1 MPIVCRREGVE
12 QSDWIQE
19 GRLPYSGP
27 RLNEDI
33 HRLSARALADRVRR
47 RDLSALDVAK
57 QACERIERLE
67 PQLNAFA
74 DFDPELPFAVARD
87 VDRRLADGAALP
99 LAGVPFTVKD
109 NLWLGGRPATF
120 GSRLFADFVAPR
132 DSWCVAR
139 LRALGAVPLG
149 VTNCSEFACKG
160 ITATPLHGQTKN
172 PWDLT
177 RTPGGSSGGAVAA
190 VASGLGPIALATDAG
205 GSTRRPAAHTGL
217 VGMKP
222 TLGRVP
228 NPWGFDDPNHL
239 LSVIGQIGRDVED
252 VAWMLD
258 LLTAWEPA
266 DPLSSPVFAVA
277 DAMAQLKQPLPSN
290 PKLRLAW
297 SPQLGCGLAVDSDVL
312 ATLEEAIERLR
323 SAGWHIEE
331 ADPMW
336 PDQAPE
342 YPLIALQQ
350 AGLAQLF
357 GSQWRRSP
365 ELFDPDIGAQ
375 IEFGLSLS
383 GARIAETLR
392 LREHFHAS
400 FTAFFDLHDA
410 LLCPVAPVEAW
421 PLGQLFPPLIGGL
434 PAGPRGHAAFTP
446 IFNYGSVP
454 AVSLPCGRGRHGLPV
469 GLQIAGPRFADARV
483 LQLAWH
489 AEQVLGRAAESPLM
503 QS

>member
-1 MPIVCRREGVE
+1 M
-12 QSDWIQE
+12 SD
-19 GRLPYSGP
+19 
-27 RLNEDI
+27 DI
-33 HRLSARALADRVRR
+33 HRWSARVLAGRVAARDVSAVEVADHLCRRVAL
-47 RDLSALDVAK
+47 
-57 QACERIERLE
+57 LE
-67 PQLNAFA
+67 PRLNAFA
-74 DFDPELPFAVARD
+74 DFDSALPLAIARD
-87 VDRRLADGAALP
+87 VDRRLAAGESLP

-160 ITATPLHGQTKN
+160 ITATPLHGETKN
-172 PWDLT
+172 PWDLA

-190 VASGLGPIALATDAG
+190 VASGLGPLALATDAG

-252 VAWMLD
+252 VALMLD

-266 DPLSSPVFAVA
+266 DPLSSPAFAVA
-277 DAMAQLKQPLPSN
+277 DAMAQLKAPLPTH
-290 PKLRLAW
+290 PGLRLAW

-312 ATLEEAIERLR
+312 ATLERAIERLR
-323 SAGWHIEE
+323 SAGWNIVDS
-331 ADPMW
+331 DPVW
-336 PDQAPE
+336 PDEARE

-357 GSQWRRSP
+357 GAEWRRAP
-365 ELFDPDIGAQ
+365 ERFDPDIGAQ
-375 IEFGLSLS
+375 IETGLTLS
-383 GARIAETLR
+383 GPRIAETLR
-392 LREHFHAS
+392 LRERFHAS
-400 FTAFFDLHDA
+400 FTALFDANDA
-410 LLCPVAPVEAW
+410 LLCPVSPVEAW
-421 PLGQLFPPLIGGL
+421 PLGQLGPAVIGGL

-446 IFNYGSVP
+446 LFNYGSVP
-454 AVSLPCGRGRHGLPV
+454 AVSLPCGSGRYGLPV

-489 AEQVLGRAAESPLM
+489 AEQVLGHAAESPLM
-503 QS
+503 RL

>member
-1 MPIVCRREGVE
+1 MPHLLH
-12 QSDWIQE
+12 Q
-19 GRLPYSGP
+19 
-27 RLNEDI
+27 
-33 HRLSARALADRVRR
+33 LSARALAPQVQSGT
-47 RDLSALDVAK
+47 LSAVEVA
-57 QACERIERLE
+57 QAMCARVERLE
-67 PQLNAFA
+67 PLLNAFA
-74 DFDPELPFAVARD
+74 DFDPTLPLAAAAE
-87 VDRRLADGAALP
+87 VDRRLAAGESLP

-149 VTNCSEFACKG
+149 MTNCSEFACKG
-160 ITATPLHGQTKN
+160 ITATPLHGETRN
-172 PWDLT
+172 PWDLQ

-190 VASGLGPIALATDAG
+190 VAAGLGPLALVTDAG

-266 DPLSSPVFAVA
+266 DPLSSPAFARP
-277 DAMAQLKQPLPSN
+277 DALAALQQPLPAG
-290 PKLRLAW
+290 RMAY
-297 SPQLGCGLAVDSDVL
+297 SPQLGCGLAVDADVR
-312 ATLEEAIERLR
+312 ATLDRAVQRLQ

-331 ADPMW
+331 ADPVW
-336 PDQAPE
+336 PAQARE

-357 GSQWRRSP
+357 GEAWRAQP
-365 ELFDPDIGAQ
+365 GQFDPDIGAQ
-375 IEFGLSLS
+375 IELGLQIS
-383 GARIAETLR
+383 GPRIAELLR
-392 LREHFHAS
+392 LREHLHAS
-400 FTAFFDLHDA
+400 FTALFQRYDT
-410 LLCPVAPVEAW
+410 LLCPVSPVEAW
-421 PLGQLFPPLIGGL
+421 PLGLLGPAMIGGL

-446 IFNYGSVP
+446 LFNYGSVP
-454 AVSLPCGRGRHGLPV
+454 ALSLPCGTGRQGLPV
-469 GLQIAGPRFADARV
+469 GLQISGPRFSDARV
-483 LQLAWH
+483 LQVAWH
-489 AEQVLGRAAESPLM
+489 AEQVLGPSPASPLM
-503 QS
+503 QQG

>member
-1 MPIVCRREGVE
+1 ME
-12 QSDWIQE
+12 S
-19 GRLPYSGP
+19 
-27 RLNEDI
+27 DI
-33 HRLSARALADRVRR
+33 HRTSARALAASVHARA
-47 RDLSALDVAK
+47 LSAAEVA
-57 QACERIERLE
+57 QAMCERVARLD
-67 PQLNAFA
+67 PLLNAFA
-74 DFDPELPFAVARD
+74 DFDPAVPLTAARE
-87 VDRRLADGAALP
+87 VDRRLAAGESLP

-120 GSRLFADFVAPR
+120 GSRVFADFIAPR

-139 LRALGAVPLG
+139 LRAWGAVPLG

-160 ITATPLHGQTKN
+160 ITATPLHGETRN
-172 PWDLT
+172 PWDLQ

-190 VASGLGPIALATDAG
+190 VAAGLGPLALATDAG

-252 VAWMLD
+252 VAWLLD

-266 DPLSSPVFAVA
+266 DPLSSPAFALP
-277 DAMAQLKQPLPSN
+277 DAMAHLKQPLP
-290 PKLRLAW
+290 PLRIAY
-297 SPQLGCGLAVDSDVL
+297 SPQLGCGLAVDADVRAAL
-312 ATLEEAIERLR
+312 DAAIERLR
-323 SAGWHIEE
+323 SAGWAIEL
-331 ADPMW
+331 ADPVW
-336 PDQAPE
+336 PEHARE

-357 GSQWRRSP
+357 GDVWRRTP
-365 ELFDPDIGAQ
+365 ELLDPDIGAQ
-375 IEFGLSLS
+375 IELGLAL
-383 GARIAETLR
+383 GGPRIAEVLR

-400 FTAFFDLHDA
+400 FTALFNRFDA
-410 LLCPVAPVEAW
+410 LLCPVSPVEAW
-421 PLGQLFPPLIGGL
+421 PLGQLGPNVIGGL

-446 IFNYGSVP
+446 LFNYGGVP
-454 AVSLPCGRGRHGLPV
+454 AVSLPCGSGRHGLPV

-489 AEQVLGRAAESPLM
+489 AEQVLGVSPASTLM
-503 QS
+503 SA

>member
-1 MPIVCRREGVE
+1 MDPE
-12 QSDWIQE
+12 
-19 GRLPYSGP
+19 
-27 RLNEDI
+27 I
-33 HRLSARALADRVRR
+33 HRASARALAGRVRA
-47 RDLSALDVAK
+47 RDLSAAEVAR
-57 QACERIERLE
+57 AMVERIARLE

-74 DFDPELPFAVARD
+74 DFDPALPLAAAGEI
-87 VDRRLADGAALP
+87 DRRLAAGESLP

-109 NLWLGGRPATF
+109 NLWLGGRPASF
-120 GSRLFADFVAPR
+120 GSRVFAGFVAPR

-160 ITATPLHGQTKN
+160 ITATPLHGETRN
-172 PWDLT
+172 PWDLQ

-190 VASGLGPIALATDAG
+190 VAAGLGPLALATDAG

-228 NPWGFDDPNHL
+228 NSWGFDDPNHL

-266 DPLSSPVFAVA
+266 DPLSSPTFAQP
-277 DAMAQLKQPLPSN
+277 DAMAQLKQPLP
-290 PKLRLAW
+290 PLRMAY
-297 SPQLGCGLAVDSDVL
+297 SPQLGCGLAVDDDVRAVL
-312 ATLEEAIERLR
+312 DDAIERLR
-323 SAGWHIEE
+323 GAGWPIER
-331 ADPMW
+331 ADPVW
-336 PDQAPE
+336 PAQARE

-357 GSQWRRSP
+357 GDVWRRTP

-375 IEFGLSLS
+375 IQLGLSL
-383 GARIAETLR
+383 GGPRIAEVLR

-400 FTAFFDLHDA
+400 FTTLFNRFDA
-410 LLCPVAPVEAW
+410 LLCPVSPVEAW
-421 PLGQLFPPLIGGL
+421 PLGQLGPAQIGGQ

-446 IFNYGSVP
+446 LFNYGSVP
-454 AVSLPCGRGRHGLPV
+454 ALSLPCGSGRHGLPV

-489 AEQVLGRAAESPLM
+489 AEQVIGASPPSPMMLT
-503 QS
+503 

>member
-1 MPIVCRREGVE
+1 MAHE
-12 QSDWIQE
+12 
-19 GRLPYSGP
+19 
-27 RLNEDI
+27 I
-33 HRLSARALADRVRR
+33 HRLSARALAAQVQRR
-47 RDLSALDVAK
+47 ELSATQVA
-57 QACERIERLE
+57 QAMCARISRFE

-74 DFDPELPFAVARD
+74 DFDPALPLAAAAEI
-87 VDRRLADGAALP
+87 DRRLAVGESLP

-120 GSRLFADFVAPR
+120 GSRLFADFIAPR

-139 LRALGAVPLG
+139 LRSLGAVPLG

-160 ITATPLHGQTKN
+160 ITATPLHGQTRN
-172 PWDLT
+172 PWDLQ

-190 VASGLGPIALATDAG
+190 VAAGLGPLALATDAG

-266 DPLSSPVFAVA
+266 DPLSSPVFARPDVLA
-277 DAMAQLKQPLPSN
+277 GLKQALPVG
-290 PKLRLAW
+290 RLAY
-297 SPQLGCGLAVDSDVL
+297 SPQLGCGLAVDADVR
-312 ATLEEAIERLR
+312 ATLDRAVQRLQA
-323 SAGWHIEE
+323 AGWQIDE
-331 ADPMW
+331 ADPAW
-336 PDQAPE
+336 PSQARE

-357 GSQWRRSP
+357 GEAWSRQP
-365 ELFDPDIGAQ
+365 GQFDPDIGAQ
-375 IEFGLSLS
+375 IELGLQIS
-383 GARIAETLR
+383 GPRIAELLR
-392 LREHFHAS
+392 LREHLHAS
-400 FTAFFDLHDA
+400 FTALFQRYDA
-410 LLCPVAPVEAW
+410 LLCPVSPVEAW
-421 PLGQLFPPLIGGL
+421 PLGQLGPAQIGGL

-446 IFNYGSVP
+446 LFNYGSVP
-454 AVSLPCGRGRHGLPV
+454 AVSLPCGTGRQGLPV
-469 GLQIAGPRFADARV
+469 GLQIAGPRFSDARV

-489 AEQVLGRAAESPLM
+489 AEQALGRSPASPLLL
-503 QS
+503 QD

>member
-1 MPIVCRREGVE
+1 MD
-12 QSDWIQE
+12 SA
-19 GRLPYSGP
+19 
-27 RLNEDI
+27 I
-33 HRLSARALADRVRR
+33 HRASARSLAERVRGRELSAHE
-47 RDLSALDVAK
+47 VA
-57 QACERIERLE
+57 QAMCERIARLE

-74 DFDPELPFAVARD
+74 DFDPD
-87 VDRRLADGAALP
+87 VPLGAARSVDQRLVAGEDLP

-120 GSRLFADFVAPR
+120 GSRVFSGFVAPR

-149 VTNCSEFACKG
+149 MTNCSEFACKG
-160 ITATPLHGQTKN
+160 ITATPLHGETRN
-172 PWDLT
+172 PWDLQ

-190 VASGLGPIALATDAG
+190 VASGLGPLALATDAG

-239 LSVIGQIGRDVED
+239 LSVVGQIGRDVED

-266 DPLSSPVFAVA
+266 DPLSCPAFAVP
-277 DAMAQLKQPLPSN
+277 DAMAQLKQVLP
-290 PKLRLAW
+290 PLRLAY
-297 SPQLGCGLAVDSDVL
+297 SPQLGCGLAVDADV
-312 ATLEEAIERLR
+312 ATVLETAIERLR
-323 SAGWHIEE
+323 AAGWAIQR
-331 ADPMW
+331 ADPVW
-336 PDQAPE
+336 PARAGE

-357 GSQWRRSP
+357 GARWRSAP

-375 IEFGLSLS
+375 IELGLSIS
-383 GARIAETLR
+383 GPHIAELLR
-392 LREHFHAS
+392 LREHIHAS
-400 FTAFFDLHDA
+400 FTTLWDRFDA
-410 LLCPVAPVEAW
+410 LLCPVSPVEAW
-421 PLGQLFPPLIGGL
+421 PLGQLGPAQIGGL

-446 IFNYGSVP
+446 LFNYGSLP
-454 AVSLPCGRGRHGLPV
+454 AISLPCGSGRNGLPV
-469 GLQIAGPRFADARV
+469 GIQIAGPRFADARV
-483 LQLAWH
+483 LRLAWH
-489 AEQVLGRAAESPLM
+489 AEQALGRLPPSPLM
-503 QS
+503 LT

>member
-1 MPIVCRREGVE
+1 MATGLHH
-12 QSDWIQE
+12 D
-19 GRLPYSGP
+19 
-27 RLNEDI
+27 
-33 HRLSARALADRVRR
+33 SARALAQRVQSRAC
-47 RDLSALDVAK
+47 SATEVAL
-57 QACERIERLE
+57 AMIERVVRLE
-67 PQLNAFA
+67 PLLNAFA
-74 DFDPELPFAVARD
+74 DFDATVPLAAARD
-87 VDRRLADGAALP
+87 VDLRLAAGEHLP

-160 ITATPLHGQTKN
+160 ITATPLHGETRN
-172 PWDLT
+172 PWDLQ

-190 VASGLGPIALATDAG
+190 VAAGLGPIALATDAG

-239 LSVIGQIGRDVED
+239 LSVIGQIGRNVED
-252 VAWMLD
+252 VAWLLD

-266 DPLSSPVFAVA
+266 DPLSCPAFAVP
-277 DAMAQLKQPLPSN
+277 DAMATLHQPLQPLQ
-290 PKLRLAW
+290 PLRIAYA
-297 SPQLGCGLAVDSDVL
+297 PQLGCGLAVDADVRAVL
-312 ATLEEAIERLR
+312 DGAVEQLR
-323 SAGWHIEE
+323 RAGWAITE
-331 ADPMW
+331 ADPLW
-336 PDQAPE
+336 PDEARE

-357 GSQWRRSP
+357 GAEWQRDPSR
-365 ELFDPDIGAQ
+365 FDPDIGAQ
-375 IEFGLSLS
+375 IELGLSLS
-383 GARIAETLR
+383 GPRIAEVLR
-392 LREHFHAS
+392 LRERFHAS
-400 FTAFFDLHDA
+400 FTALFNAHDA
-410 LLCPVAPVEAW
+410 LLCPVSPVEAW
-421 PLGQLFPPLIGGL
+421 PLGSLGPATIGGL

-446 IFNYGSVP
+446 LFNYGGVP
-454 AVSLPCGRGRHGLPV
+454 AISIPCGSGANGLPV

-489 AEQVLGRAAESPLM
+489 AEQVLGPGPASPLM
-503 QS
+503 AD

>member
-1 MPIVCRREGVE
+1 MSHSLH
-12 QSDWIQE
+12 Q
-19 GRLPYSGP
+19 
-27 RLNEDI
+27 
-33 HRLSARALADRVRR
+33 LSARALAPQVQSGT
-47 RDLSALDVAK
+47 LSAVEVA
-57 QACERIERLE
+57 QAMCALVERLE
-67 PQLNAFA
+67 PLLNAFA
-74 DFDPELPFAVARD
+74 DFDPTLPLAAAAD
-87 VDRRLADGAALP
+87 VDRRLAAGESLP

-149 VTNCSEFACKG
+149 MTNCSEFACKG
-160 ITATPLHGQTKN
+160 ITATPLHGETRN
-172 PWDLT
+172 PWDLQ

-190 VASGLGPIALATDAG
+190 VAAGLGPLALVTDAG

-266 DPLSSPVFAVA
+266 DPLSSPAFARP
-277 DAMAQLKQPLPSN
+277 DALAAIQQPLPAG
-290 PKLRLAW
+290 RMAY
-297 SPQLGCGLAVDSDVL
+297 SPQLGCGLAVDADVR
-312 ATLEEAIERLR
+312 ATLDRAVQRLQ

-331 ADPMW
+331 ADPVW
-336 PDQAPE
+336 PAQARE

-357 GSQWRRSP
+357 GEAWREQP
-365 ELFDPDIGAQ
+365 GQFDPDIGAQ
-375 IEFGLSLS
+375 IELGLQIS
-383 GARIAETLR
+383 GPRIAELLR
-392 LREHFHAS
+392 LREHLHAS
-400 FTAFFDLHDA
+400 FTAFFQRFDT
-410 LLCPVAPVEAW
+410 LLCPVSPVEAW
-421 PLGQLFPPLIGGL
+421 PLGLLGPARIGDL

-446 IFNYGSVP
+446 LFNYGSVP
-454 AVSLPCGRGRHGLPV
+454 ALSLPCGTGRQGLPV
-469 GLQIAGPRFADARV
+469 GLQISGPRFSDARV
-483 LQLAWH
+483 LQVAWH
-489 AEQVLGRAAESPLM
+489 AEQVLGRSPASPLM
-503 QS
+503 QLD

>member
-1 MPIVCRREGVE
+1 MV
-12 QSDWIQE
+12 
-19 GRLPYSGP
+19 
-27 RLNEDI
+27 
-33 HRLSARALADRVRR
+33 AR
-47 RDLSALDVAK
+47 VA
-57 QACERIERLE
+57 RLE
-67 PQLNAFA
+67 PLLNAFA
-74 DFDPELPFAVARD
+74 DFDPDVPLAIARA
-87 VDRRLADGAALP
+87 VDRRLAEGETLP

-109 NLWLGGRPATF
+109 NLWLAGRPATF
-120 GSRLFADFVAPR
+120 GSRLFSDFVAPR

-160 ITATPLHGQTKN
+160 TTVTPLHGATRN
-172 PWDLT
+172 PWDLA

-190 VASGLGPIALATDAG
+190 VAAGLGPLALATDAG

-266 DPLSSPVFAVA
+266 DPLSSPAFAVA
-277 DAMAQLKQPLPSN
+277 DAMAQLKTPLPAK

-297 SPQLGCGLAVDSDVL
+297 SAHLGCGLAVDADVL
-312 ATLEEAIERLR
+312 ATLEQAIERLR
-323 SAGWHIEE
+323 SAGWSIDD
-331 ADPMW
+331 ADPEW
-336 PDQAPE
+336 ADEARE

-357 GSQWRRSP
+357 GTEWQRAPDR
-365 ELFDPDIGAQ
+365 FDPDIGAQ
-375 IEFGLSLS
+375 IEIGLAL
-383 GARIAETLR
+383 GGTRIAEVLR
-392 LREHFHAS
+392 LRERFHAS
-400 FTAFFDLHDA
+400 FTAFFARHDA
-410 LLCPVAPVEAW
+410 LICPVAPVEAW
-421 PLGQLFPPLIGGL
+421 PIDQTYPTAIGGL

-446 IFNYGSVP
+446 LFNYGSVP
-454 AVSLPCGRGRHGLPV
+454 ALSLPCGVGQNGLPV
-469 GLQIAGPRFADARV
+469 GLQIAGPRFADALV
-483 LQLAWH
+483 LRLAWH
-489 AEQVLGRAAESPLM
+489 AEQVLGRATESPLM
-503 QS
+503 RS

>member
-1 MPIVCRREGVE
+1 MEHE
-12 QSDWIQE
+12 
-19 GRLPYSGP
+19 L
-27 RLNEDI
+27 
-33 HRLSARALADRVRR
+33 HRASARALAQRVNACEH
-47 RDLSALDVAK
+47 SALEVA
-57 QACERIERLE
+57 QAICERVARLE

-74 DFDPELPFAVARD
+74 DFDPDVPLAAART
-87 VDRRLADGAALP
+87 VDQRLAAGESLP

-120 GSRLFADFVAPR
+120 GSHLFADFVAPR

-160 ITATPLHGQTKN
+160 VTSTPLHGHTRN

-190 VASGLGPIALATDAG
+190 VAAGLGPLALGTDAG

-239 LSVIGQIGRDVED
+239 VSVVGQIGRDVED

-266 DPLSSPVFAVA
+266 DPLSSPSFAA
-277 DAMAQLKQPLPSN
+277 PDAMASLKQPLP
-290 PKLRLAW
+290 KLRFAY
-297 SPQLGCGLAVDSDVL
+297 SPQLGCGIPVDTDVRQ
-312 ATLEEAIERLR
+312 AIETAVARLR
-323 SAGWHIEE
+323 AAGWAIED
-331 ADPMW
+331 ADPRW
-336 PDQAPE
+336 PEQQRE
-342 YPLIALQQ
+342 YPLIELQH
-350 AGLAQLF
+350 AALAQLF
-357 GSQWRRSP
+357 GDAWRRTP
-365 ELFDPDIGAQ
+365 ERFDPDIGAQ
-375 IEFGLSLS
+375 IELGFSIT
-383 GARIAETLR
+383 GARIAELFR
-392 LREHFHAS
+392 LRERQHARL
-400 FTAFFDLHDA
+400 TEFFAGFDA
-410 LLCPVAPVEAW
+410 LLCPVSPVEAW
-421 PLGQLFPPLIGGL
+421 PIGLSGPKEIGGL

-446 IFNYGSVP
+446 LFNYTGVP
-454 AVSLPCGRGRHGLPV
+454 AISIPCGSGCNGLPV
-469 GLQIAGPRFADARV
+469 GLQIVGPRFADARV

-489 AEQVLGRAAESPLM
+489 AEQVLGRAPPSPLM
-503 QS
+503 QI

>member
-1 MPIVCRREGVE
+1 MV
-12 QSDWIQE
+12 QE
-19 GRLPYSGP
+19 
-27 RLNEDI
+27 I
-33 HRLSARALADRVRR
+33 HRASARSLARR
-47 RDLSALDVAK
+47 IGSREVSALEVAR
-57 QACERIERLE
+57 AMCERVARLE

-74 DFDPELPFAVARD
+74 DFDAEVPLAAARQ
-87 VDRRLADGAALP
+87 VDQRLAAGESLP

-109 NLWLGGRPATF
+109 NLWLEGRPATF
-120 GSRLFADFVAPR
+120 GSRVFADFIAPR

-160 ITATPLHGQTKN
+160 ITATPLHGETRN
-172 PWDLT
+172 PWDLQ

-190 VASGLGPIALATDAG
+190 VASGLGPLALATDAG

-266 DPLSSPVFAVA
+266 DPLSSPVFATA
-277 DAMAQLKQPLPSN
+277 DAMSTLKQPLP
-290 PKLRLAW
+290 PLRLAY
-297 SPQLGCGLAVDSDVL
+297 STQLGCGLAVDTDVR
-312 ATLEEAIERLR
+312 ATLDAAVARLR
-323 SAGWHIEE
+323 AAGWTIDE
-331 ADPMW
+331 ADPVW
-336 PDQAPE
+336 PTQARE

-357 GSQWRRSP
+357 GDLWRKTP
-365 ELFDPDIGAQ
+365 ERFDPDIGAQ
-375 IEFGLSLS
+375 IELGLSLS
-383 GARIAETLR
+383 GARIAELLR
-392 LREHFHAS
+392 LREHLHAS
-400 FTAFFDLHDA
+400 FTALFARCDA

-421 PLGQLFPPLIGGL
+421 PLGQLGPAEIGGL

-446 IFNYGSVP
+446 MFNYGSVP
-454 AVSLPCGRGRHGLPV
+454 AISLPCGTGRNGLPV
-469 GLQIAGPRFADARV
+469 GLQIAGPRYADARV

-489 AEQVLGRAAESPLM
+489 AEQLLGCAPASPLM
-503 QS
+503 LQS

>member
-1 MPIVCRREGVE
+1 MRMDTG
-12 QSDWIQE
+12 
-19 GRLPYSGP
+19 
-27 RLNEDI
+27 I
-33 HRLSARALADRVRR
+33 HRASARSLAGQVRAR
-47 RDLSALDVAK
+47 EFSAYEVA
-57 QACERIERLE
+57 QAMCERVARLE

-74 DFDPELPFAVARD
+74 DFDPDVPLAAARITD
-87 VDRRLADGAALP
+87 QRLADGEDLP

-120 GSRLFADFVAPR
+120 GSRLFAGFVAPR

-139 LRALGAVPLG
+139 LRALGAMPLG

-160 ITATPLHGQTKN
+160 ITATPLHGETRN
-172 PWDLT
+172 PWDLQ

-190 VASGLGPIALATDAG
+190 VAAGLGPLALATDAG

-258 LLTAWEPA
+258 LLTAWQPA
-266 DPLSSPVFAVA
+266 DPLSCPAFAVP
-277 DAMAQLKQPLPSN
+277 DAMAQLKQALP
-290 PKLRLAW
+290 PLRLAY
-297 SPQLGCGLAVDSDVL
+297 SPQLGCGLAVDADVS
-312 ATLEEAIERLR
+312 AVLEGALDRLRVAGWTIER
-323 SAGWHIEE
+323 
-331 ADPMW
+331 ADPVW
-336 PDQAPE
+336 PAQASE

-357 GSQWRRSP
+357 GARWRNAP
-365 ELFDPDIGAQ
+365 DLFDPDIGAQ
-375 IEFGLSLS
+375 IELGLSIS
-383 GARIAETLR
+383 GPRIAELLR
-392 LREHFHAS
+392 LREHIHAS
-400 FTAFFDLHDA
+400 FTTLWDRFDA
-410 LLCPVAPVEAW
+410 LLCPVSPVEVW
-421 PLGQLFPPLIGGL
+421 PLGQLGPAQIGGL

-446 IFNYGSVP
+446 LFNYGSVP
-454 AVSLPCGRGRHGLPV
+454 AISLPCGSGRHGLPV

-489 AEQVLGRAAESPLM
+489 AEQVLGRSPPSPLM
-503 QS
+503 LL